1 VPVNFPDITGDYRT
15 DISHFLRYVREF
27 LDDLTGYEEHE
38 AGGPIFVSAR
48 LIAPLEDFALAAWD
62 EARPRFAILQDRVF
76 SEEAV
81 TNAALDAHGLTGA
94 QLKFKLETVKFFNA
108 QYTSVGRRILK
119 KLIDVID
126 ILLKSILAAI
136 GAGEGLAEIKD
147 YIKESLD
154 LDG

>member
-1 VPVNFPDITGDYRT
+1 MPVDFPQITRIPRQ
-15 DISHFLRYVREF
+15 DISNFLHYVEQMLNELIRGEERE
-27 LDDLTGYEEHE
+27 DD
-38 AGGPIFVSAR
+38 GPVFVRAR
-48 LIAPLEDFALAAWD
+48 LIAPLKDFALAAWE
-62 EARPRFAILQDRVF
+62 EARPRFAVLRDLIF
-76 SEEAV
+76 NEEAV
-81 TNAALDAHGLTGA
+81 PDAALDAHGLRGE
-94 QLKFKLETVKFFNA
+94 QLNFKLETIKFFNT
-108 QYTSVGRRILK
+108 QYKFIGRRILK